1 MGLHNFTF
9 SVKNVQNRL
18 VKGLIFS
25 YSNYRDLK
33 YFTLKISISQT
44 YFFTRIILMAKSPET
59 YEKVASTFKKKGDR
73 AWAEAKS
80 GKGDHNYG
88 IAHSF
93 YDTANK
99 ALKSAE
105 QARKK

>member
-1 MGLHNFTF
+1 
-9 SVKNVQNRL
+9 
-18 VKGLIFS
+18 
-25 YSNYRDLK
+25 
-33 YFTLKISISQT
+33 
-44 YFFTRIILMAKSPET
+44 MAKSPET

-73 AWAEAKS
+73 AWAESKS

-88 IAHSF
+88 IARSF

-105 QARKK
+105 